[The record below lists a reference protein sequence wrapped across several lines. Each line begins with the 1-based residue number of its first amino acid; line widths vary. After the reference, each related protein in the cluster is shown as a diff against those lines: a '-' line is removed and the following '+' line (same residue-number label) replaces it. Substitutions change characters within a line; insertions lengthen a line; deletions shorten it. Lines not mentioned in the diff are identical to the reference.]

1 MTAHPPQPAS
11 RLPRVG
17 EGRFCDFSRNP
28 PRLHKPLSPTPQLSD
43 YISCETTPTLRTHQ
57 TYVSRE
63 TSHPALRRPQQPA
76 AFHVKHGEPSSNIEE
91 HNPDFPRLPSH
102 STNSLGN
109 RRTRNW
115 MADLKSIQRLFV
127 CAPPVP
133 RNKPY
138 GFQRICGIRANA
150 FYKAQLQM
158 QRILS
163 TKMPMFHVK
172 HLSLFKAVCGD
183 DYVDG

>member
-1 MTAHPPQPAS
+1 MLCRVTCFTWNTNPRPATS
-11 RLPRVG
+11 RG
-17 EGRFCDFSRNP
+17 ETIHFNP
-28 PRLHKPLSPTPQLSD
+28 YLLRLNYPTVFHVKPLPDCIPTK
-43 YISCETTPTLRTHQ
+43 PT
-57 TYVSRE
+57 
-63 TSHPALRRPQQPA
+63 
-76 AFHVKHGEPSSNIEE
+76 FHVKHRTPLYDAYSNPPCFTWNMENLVQTSRNITLTSHDCQATQPTLWGTGEQETGWQTLSQFSAYL
-91 HNPDFPRLPSH
+91 H
-102 STNSLGN
+102 
-109 RRTRNW
+109 
-115 MADLKSIQRLFV
+115 
-127 CAPPVP
+127 APPIP

-150 FYKAQLQM
+150 FYIEKPQM